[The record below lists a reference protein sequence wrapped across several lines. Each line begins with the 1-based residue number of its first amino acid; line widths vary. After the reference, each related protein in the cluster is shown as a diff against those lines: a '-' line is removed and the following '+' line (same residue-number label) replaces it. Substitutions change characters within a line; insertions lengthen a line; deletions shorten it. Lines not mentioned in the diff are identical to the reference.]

1 MQSDAQHPIRLYW
14 SVKGGTGTSTVAAA
28 TAIRLA
34 NEGQDVVLVDLEG
47 DQPALLGMIS
57 GASDDENGL
66 GDWLGSERRDASLA
80 SLCEEVA
87 PGMNLLRRGNH
98 MDAQA
103 PSDIAEAL
111 RTLSRTAHVVVD
123 GGLDQAPSDI
133 AEALRTLSRTA
144 HVVVDGGLDRDNI
157 RSQIAE
163 PPNEPVCVMRACYLA
178 LSRAQRVPGPY
189 DRVVLV
195 EEPGRSLRARDIEA
209 ALGAE
214 HAERIAWDL
223 RIARAVDAGTIVSM
237 LPPPLRR
244 FDINLGKADDSA
256 NFDAS
261 GLHAVASQR
270 QAEPGECG
278 AETASGGRCTQQI
291 SPGAQQCRA
300 GHAVSR

>member
-123 GGLDQAPSDI
+123 GGLD
-133 AEALRTLSRTA
+133 
-144 HVVVDGGLDRDNI
+144 RDNI

-163 PPNEPVCVMRACYLA
+163 PPNEPVCVMRAISPC
-178 LSRAQRVPGPY
+178 P
-189 DRVVLV
+189 
-195 EEPGRSLRARDIEA
+195 RS
-209 ALGAE
+209 
-214 HAERIAWDL
+214 
-223 RIARAVDAGTIVSM
+223 ARAGS
-237 LPPPLRR
+237 L
-244 FDINLGKADDSA
+244 
-256 NFDAS
+256 
-261 GLHAVASQR
+261 
-270 QAEPGECG
+270 
-278 AETASGGRCTQQI
+278 
-291 SPGAQQCRA
+291 
-300 GHAVSR
+300 